1 MSKFFSLKNV
11 SIDWIYLEAGKGKG
25 AADGIGAVVKRAFT
39 DIILQHPDTDVRM
52 EMRELPNMLAKEF
65 SVKTLQKYN
74 KGTTQNDND
83 DENYESVND
92 DKCINDDDDDDDD
105 DDESND
111 VEIQVG
117 DYILVIDE
125 PFRGY
130 FAVVTDKSYGA
141 EFEIQYFR
149 KKEKWW
155 ILKENDFD
163 SRLAN
168 ELKPVK
174 GRIDERSHY
183 FF

>member
-1 MSKFFSLKNV
+1 
-11 SIDWIYLEAGKGKG
+11 
-25 AADGIGAVVKRAFT
+25 
-39 DIILQHPDTDVRM
+39 M
-52 EMRELPNMLAKEF
+52 EMSELPNMLAKEF

-92 DKCINDDDDDDDD
+92 ECINDDDDDDDD
-105 DDESND
+105 ESNN

-117 DYILVIDE
+117 DYIMAIDE

-141 EFEIQYFR
+141 EFEIQYFQ

-163 SRLAN
+163 SCLEN